1 MEIVKLQER
10 IGKYAAEKGW
20 WDDYDAISLVCNAG
34 GDAEGFRLQA
44 AFIAEKLALIHS
56 EVSEAL
62 EELRLC
68 KRFADLHR
76 VKYID
81 GKPTGFA
88 TELADVHIRL
98 LDLEEKLHIDTE
110 FVLDFKQAFNET
122 RERKHGNKLL

>member
-10 IGKYAAEKGW
+10 IGAYAAEKGW
-20 WDDYDAISLVCNAG
+20 WEDYDAITAAG
-34 GDAEGFRLQA
+34 GDEAWRLQA
-44 AFIAEKLALIHS
+44 ALIAEKLALVHS

-62 EELRLC
+62 EELRVC
-68 KRFADLHR
+68 KKFADLHI
-76 VKYID
+76 VKYIN

-110 FVLDFKQAFNET
+110 FVLDFKQTFNET
-122 RERKHGNKLL
+122 RERKHGGKLL